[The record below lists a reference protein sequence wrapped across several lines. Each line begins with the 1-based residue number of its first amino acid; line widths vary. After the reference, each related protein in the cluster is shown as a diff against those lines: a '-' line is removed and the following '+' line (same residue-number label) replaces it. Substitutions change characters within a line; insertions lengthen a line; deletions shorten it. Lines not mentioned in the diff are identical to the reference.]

1 MVDQEIL
8 YFILTDFDLFRRFFS
23 SIRVEFFQ
31 NKYCGII
38 FKHIKNYFETIRY
51 YPTVDSIEIAIKME
65 STNGFD
71 KQTEEVIKILEW
83 MRNSNLNVDASYR
96 KKLIENWIKQSS
108 LRCAIYSS
116 AEILNSK
123 NPDFGKVFSMVKES
137 VSISFDR
144 DYGIDFHD
152 TESKK
157 KIYADRTEKI
167 AFRLDEFNKFTE
179 FGVEYDCLHIIV
191 GGMGTGKSRAM
202 ISFGCD
208 FCRAGYDVMYIT
220 MEMKAS
226 HIMKRVDANML
237 EVDIKY
243 LPELVES
250 NESAYLIRHSEKLDM
265 GRTGRFIVKHMSS
278 DNTTVNDIRFFYEDF
293 VNKMNITPRII
304 FIDYVGTMIPNH
316 GSKDNMYGD
325 NKKIVSEMRS
335 FIEEFHLA
343 GFSAVQANS
352 EGIKNVELTLN
363 NIGESRA
370 IGHVADD
377 VWGIWDDP
385 DRMDGSRQKVKVL
398 KTRYSEF
405 KNYKFSIGII
415 KNQFRL
421 VNYSDE
427 FETKHLDKI
436 PISGSINTP
445 DVQPV
450 ETSGDAGN
458 LGIKFSTSRRNQ

>member
-23 SIRVEFFQ
+23 SIRAEFFQ
-31 NKYCGII
+31 NKYCAIV
-38 FKHIKNYFETIRY
+38 FKQIKEYFETIRY
-51 YPTVDSIEIAIKME
+51 YPTVDSIEIAIKMQ

-71 KQTEEVIKILEW
+71 KQTEEVLKILEW
-83 MRNSNLNVDASYR
+83 MRNSSLNVDINYK

-123 NPDFGKVFSMVKES
+123 NPDFGKVFSMVKDS

-157 KIYADRTEKI
+157 KMYAERAEKI
-167 AFRLDEFNKFTE
+167 AFKLDEFNKFTE
-179 FGVEYDCLHIIV
+179 YGAEYGCLHIIV

-202 ISFGCD
+202 ISLGCD
-208 FCRAGYDVMYIT
+208 FCRAGYDVLYVT

-226 HIMKRVDANML
+226 HIMKRVDANLL
-237 EVDIKY
+237 ECDIKY
-243 LPELVES
+243 VPELVES
-250 NESAYLIRHSEKLDM
+250 SESAYLIRHNEKLDM
-265 GRTGRFIVKHMSS
+265 GRMGRFIVKHMPN
-278 DNTTVNDIRFFYEDF
+278 DNTTMNDIRFFYEDF
-293 VNKMNITPRII
+293 INKMSITPRII
-304 FIDYVGTMIPNH
+304 FIDYIGTMMPNS
-316 GSKDNMYGD
+316 GNRNNMYED
-325 NKKIVSEMRS
+325 NKRIVSEMKA
-335 FIEEFHLA
+335 FIDEFNLS
-343 GFSAVQANS
+343 GFSGAQANS

-385 DRMDGSRQKVKVL
+385 DRLDGSRQKVKVL
-398 KTRYSEF
+398 KTRYSEY

-421 VNYSDE
+421 INYSE
-427 FETKHLDKI
+427 ELETKNFEKI
-436 PISGSINTP
+436 PISGSVKMPEVQSAFSPSNT
-445 DVQPV
+445 
-450 ETSGDAGN
+450 G
-458 LGIKFSTSRRNQ
+458 LGIKFSTERRDQ